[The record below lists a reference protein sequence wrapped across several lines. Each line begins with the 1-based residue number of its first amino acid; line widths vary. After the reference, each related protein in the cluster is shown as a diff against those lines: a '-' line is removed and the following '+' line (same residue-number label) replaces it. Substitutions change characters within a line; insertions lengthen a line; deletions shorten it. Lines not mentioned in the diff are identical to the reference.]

1 MASYQELHLW
11 QKAVTLVKQVYAL
24 TRTFPITEQYALTTQ
39 INRSVVSVPSN
50 IAEGWARNSTKD
62 FVRFLC
68 IARGSLA
75 EVETQLTIARDLGY
89 ITSAE
94 AESVLGSSTELSKM
108 ISASITSLKTKI
120 RLATSL

>member
-1 MASYQELHLW
+1 MAGYQELQLW

-24 TRTFPITEQYALTTQ
+24 TRTFPIIEQYALTTQ

-75 EVETQLTIARDLGY
+75 EMETQLIIARDLGY

-94 AESVLGSSTELSKM
+94 AESVLDSSTELGKM

-120 RLATSL
+120 KLAKNL